1 MSSTIM
7 RKVVITGMGVV
18 SSLGSDLQT
27 FWKNNINGVSGIRKV
42 TKFDVSRYPCQIG
55 GEVQG
60 LDMDKFMSKKDQRR
74 NDLYCH
80 YAIAAAKMAIMDSGI
95 DFSKEDPTMCGSI
108 IGSGIGGLRSLEI
121 QHDILREK
129 GPDKCSPF
137 MIPQMIVNMASGII
151 AIEYG
156 LKGPNYSAVSAC
168 ASAGHAIGAA
178 LRTIQH
184 GEADIMITGGADAA
198 ICELGYAGFCAL
210 RALTTTHNHEPE
222 KGSRPFDKDRNG
234 FVMGEGAGCMVIE
247 EYEHAK
253 KRGAKIYCELSGFGA
268 TCDAYHETA
277 PSPDGEGAARAMLA
291 AIKDSGETPE
301 AVDYINAHGTS
312 TELNDKCE
320 TLAVKRALGEQHAKK
335 VMISSTKSMVG
346 HTLGAAGGI
355 EGIACALAIH
365 YGIIPPTINYT
376 TPDPE
381 CDLDYVPNA
390 AREKKIRFA
399 LSNSLGFGGHNATL
413 AFRAI

>member
-1 MSSTIM
+1 M
-7 RKVVITGMGVV
+7 
-18 SSLGSDLQT
+18 
-27 FWKNNINGVSGIRKV
+27 
-42 TKFDVSRYPCQIG
+42 
-55 GEVQG
+55 
-60 LDMDKFMSKKDQRR
+60 
-74 NDLYCH
+74 
-80 YAIAAAKMAIMDSGI
+80 AIADSGI
-95 DFSKEDPTMCGSI
+95 DFSKEDSTRAGSI

-168 ASAGHAIGAA
+168 ASAGHAIGSA
-178 LRTIQH
+178 LRTIRY
-184 GEADIMITGGADAA
+184 GEADIMITGGSDAA

-210 RALTTTHNHEPE
+210 RALTTTHNNEPE
-222 KGSRPFDKDRNG
+222 KGSRPFDKNRDG
-234 FVMGEGAGCMVIE
+234 FVMGEGAGCLLLE

-277 PSPDGEGAARAMLA
+277 PSPDGDGATRAMLI
-291 AIKDSGETPE
+291 AIKDSGENPE

-320 TLAVKRALGEQHAKK
+320 TLAIKKALGKEHSRK

-355 EGIACALAIH
+355 EGIVCALTICK
-365 YGIIPPTINYT
+365 GIIPPTINYT

-381 CDLDYVPNA
+381 CDLDYVPNT
-390 AREKKIRFA
+390 AREKQVHFA

-413 AFRAI
+413 AFRSI